1 MNQKKKGGG
10 SSMGYLSRIA
20 VPRPLRRL
28 LRRGGGGRRRR
39 GAVVL
44 HGLGLRVPEV
54 EVPGVAVDEPPPRL
68 GQRRIWRRVPRPPR
82 RRRRRRHLP
91 TQPYHTQNPQPQIR
105 SKKKKQKTRPRN
117 AIASKRAPPNR
128 LARDARRYGGDWG
141 GGREP

>member
-1 MNQKKKGGG
+1 
-10 SSMGYLSRIA
+10 MGYLSRIA

-105 SKKKKQKTRPRN
+105 SKKKQKRDH
-117 AIASKRAPPNR
+117 AMQSRANEHHR
-128 LARDARRYGGDWG
+128 TD
-141 GGREP
+141 